1 MGLKVYVDGDL
12 VDKQNAKISVFDH
25 GLLYGDGVF
34 EGIRVYH
41 GKAFRLKAHIER
53 LWRSAKAIMLDIP
66 LSQQQMT
73 EAVEKTIQANSGDV
87 TYIRLIVTRGVGTL
101 GLSPAKCSNPSVI
114 IITDHISLYPQEMY
128 DNGLELIT
136 ATTIKN
142 HPEAVNPRIKSLN
155 YLNSILAKIE
165 ALNAGVIEAIMLNS
179 SGRVA
184 ECTGDNIF
192 TVTSGVLRTPPLTA
206 GILEG
211 ITRAVVFELAGEAGL
226 PAEEEDMTRYDL
238 FNADECFLTGT
249 AAEIV
254 PVVKIDRR
262 TIGDGMPGPVTLDLL
277 NRFRELVKSEA
288 GG

>member
-1 MGLKVYVDGDL
+1 VGLKVYVDGDL